1 MKFLRTILF
10 VFAFASPAFAQD
22 NPGATA
28 QAAADRLRAASS
40 QLQNAKSARDRVKAL
55 TSTVKAFETGLDAMR
70 EGLRLAANRENTLSR
85 QLAARDGEVAELLGV
100 LQTIS
105 RAPAPVLMAHP
116 DGPAGAVRSGMLVAD
131 MTPAL
136 TARANALRRDV
147 EEMTLLRNLQQTATE
162 GLRVALSGVQVARTE
177 LSQAMAD
184 RKDLPQKFT
193 EDPVRTAILVSS
205 TETLDAFAGGLSK
218 ITTSEALGP
227 LPDIIDQK
235 GQLALPVEGRILR
248 QAGEADA
255 AGIKRPGILVATRPR
270 SLVITPT
277 TATIRYHGPLLN
289 LGNVVILEPQAN
301 LLFVLTGID
310 TLFGKI
316 GQVLPAGFPVGLMGG
331 PNVETTDQIDQI
343 VSQGSEGG
351 GNTRSETLYIEVREN
366 NNSVDPLNWF
376 KASKE

>member
-1 MKFLRTILF
+1 MTLLRALLIAVTL
-10 VFAFASPAFAQD
+10 ATPAFAQD

-28 QAAADRLRAASS
+28 QAAADQLRAAAS
-40 QLQNAKSARDRVKAL
+40 QLTKAKSARDRVKAL
-55 TSTVKAFETGLDAMR
+55 TSTVQAFETGLDAMR
-70 EGLRLAANRENTLSR
+70 EGLRLAATRENVLSR

-116 DGPAGAVRSGMLVAD
+116 DGPAGAVRSGMLVAE

-147 EEMTLLRNLQQTATE
+147 EEMSLLRQLQETATDE
-162 GLRVALSGVQVARTE
+162 LRLALTGVQVARTE
-177 LSQAMAD
+177 LSQAIAD
-184 RKDLPQKFT
+184 RKDLPKKFT
-193 EDPVRTAILVSS
+193 EDPVRTAILISS

-218 ITTSEALGP
+218 ITASEALGP

-270 SLVITPT
+270 SLVTTPT
-277 TATIRYHGPLLN
+277 TATIRYHGALLN

-301 LLFVLTGID
+301 LLFVLTGLD
-310 TLFGKI
+310 TLYGEI

-331 PNVETTDQIDQI
+331 NSDQIDQI
-343 VSQGSEGG
+343 VSQGSDGG

-366 NNSVDPLNWF
+366 NNSVNPLNWF

>member
-1 MKFLRTILF
+1 MHILRALLIA
-10 VFAFASPAFAQD
+10 FAFATPAVTQD

-40 QLQNAKSARDRVKAL
+40 QLQTAKSARDRVKAL

-70 EGLRLAANRENTLSR
+70 EGLRLASTRENVLSR

-105 RAPAPVLMAHP
+105 RAPAPVLLAHP
-116 DGPAGAVRSGMLVAD
+116 DGPAGAVRSGMLVAE

-147 EEMTLLRNLQQTATE
+147 EEMALLRSLQETATNE
-162 GLRVALSGVQVARTE
+162 LRTALMGVQDARAA

-184 RKDLPQKFT
+184 RKDLPKMFV
-193 EDPVRTAILVSS
+193 EDPVRTAILISS
-205 TETLDAFAGGLSK
+205 TKTLDAFADGLSK

-227 LPDIIDQK
+227 LPDIGTLK
-235 GQLALPVEGRILR
+235 GSLPLPVEGVVLR
-248 QAGEADA
+248 RAGEADA
-255 AGIKRPGILVATRPR
+255 SGIKRPGILVAARPR
-270 SLVITPT
+270 SLVTTPT
-277 TATIRYHGPLLN
+277 TATIRYHGPLLD

-301 LLFVLTGID
+301 LLFVLTGLE
-310 TLFGKI
+310 TLYGEI

-331 PNVETTDQIDQI
+331 NTAQLDQIS
-343 VSQGSEGG
+343 SQGSEGA
-351 GNTRSETLYIEVREN
+351 GNTRSETLYIDVREN
-366 NNSVDPLNWF
+366 NNSVDPLSWF

>member
-1 MKFLRTILF
+1 MHILRALLIA
-10 VFAFASPAFAQD
+10 FAFATPAVTQD

-40 QLQNAKSARDRVKAL
+40 QLQTAKSARDRVKAL
-55 TSTVKAFETGLDAMR
+55 TSTVQAFETGLDAMR
-70 EGLRLAANRENTLSR
+70 EGLRLASTRENVLSR

-105 RAPAPVLMAHP
+105 RAPAPVLLAHP
-116 DGPAGAVRSGMLVAD
+116 DGPAGAVRSGMLVAE

-147 EEMTLLRNLQQTATE
+147 EEMALLRSLQETATNE
-162 GLRVALSGVQVARTE
+162 LRTALMGVQDARAA

-184 RKDLPQKFT
+184 RKDLPKMFV
-193 EDPVRTAILVSS
+193 EDPVRTAILISS
-205 TETLDAFAGGLSK
+205 TKTLDAFADGLSK

-227 LPDIIDQK
+227 LPDIGTLK
-235 GQLALPVEGRILR
+235 GSLPLPVEGVVLR
-248 QAGEADA
+248 RAGEADA
-255 AGIKRPGILVATRPR
+255 SGIKRPGILVAARPR
-270 SLVITPT
+270 SLVTTPT
-277 TATIRYHGPLLN
+277 TATIRYHGPLLD

-301 LLFVLTGID
+301 LLFVLTGLE
-310 TLFGKI
+310 TLYGEI

-331 PNVETTDQIDQI
+331 NTAQLDQIS
-343 VSQGSEGG
+343 SQGSEGA
-351 GNTRSETLYIEVREN
+351 GNTRSETLYIDVREN
-366 NNSVDPLNWF
+366 NNSVDPLSWF

>member
-1 MKFLRTILF
+1 MHILRALLIA
-10 VFAFASPAFAQD
+10 FAFATPAVTQD

-40 QLQNAKSARDRVKAL
+40 QLQTAKSARDRVKAL
-55 TSTVKAFETGLDAMR
+55 TSTVQAFETGLDAMR
-70 EGLRLAANRENTLSR
+70 EGLRLVSTRENVLSR

-105 RAPAPVLMAHP
+105 RAPAPVLLAHP
-116 DGPAGAVRSGMLVAD
+116 DGPAGAVRSGMLVAE

-147 EEMTLLRNLQQTATE
+147 EEMALLRSLQETATNE
-162 GLRVALSGVQVARTE
+162 LRTALMGVQDARAA

-184 RKDLPQKFT
+184 RKDLPKMFV
-193 EDPVRTAILVSS
+193 EDPVRTAILISS
-205 TETLDAFAGGLSK
+205 TKTLDAFAGGLSK

-227 LPDIIDQK
+227 LPDIGTLK
-235 GQLALPVEGRILR
+235 GSLPLPVEGVVLR
-248 QAGEADA
+248 RAGEADA
-255 AGIKRPGILVATRPR
+255 SGIKRPGILVAARPR
-270 SLVITPT
+270 SLVTTPT
-277 TATIRYHGPLLN
+277 TATIRYHGPLLD

-301 LLFVLTGID
+301 LLFVLTGLE
-310 TLFGKI
+310 TLYGEI

-331 PNVETTDQIDQI
+331 NTAQLDQIS
-343 VSQGSEGG
+343 SQGSEGA
-351 GNTRSETLYIEVREN
+351 GNTRSETLYIDVREN
-366 NNSVDPLNWF
+366 NNSVDPLSWF

>member
-1 MKFLRTILF
+1 MQLVRALFLGFFLVT
-10 VFAFASPAFAQD
+10 PAVAQD

-40 QLQNAKSARDRVKAL
+40 QLDQAKSARDRVKAL

-70 EGLRLAANRENTLSR
+70 EGLRLAATREDVLGR

-116 DGPAGAVRSGMLVAD
+116 DGPAGAVRSGMLVAE

-147 EEMTLLRNLQQTATE
+147 EEMTLLRSLQETATDE
-162 GLRVALSGVQVARTE
+162 LRSALSGVQDARTA
-177 LSQAMAD
+177 LSQAIAD
-184 RKDLPQKFT
+184 RKDLPKKFT
-193 EDPVRTAILVSS
+193 EDPVRTAILISS

-227 LPDIIDQK
+227 LPDIGDLK
-235 GQLALPVEGRILR
+235 GTLPLPVEGRILR
-248 QAGEADA
+248 RSGEADA
-255 AGIKRPGILVATRPR
+255 AGIKRPGILIAARPR

-277 TATIRYHGPLLN
+277 TATIRYHGPLLD
-289 LGNVVILEPQAN
+289 LGNVVILEPQAD
-301 LLFVLTGID
+301 LLFVLTGLD
-310 TLFGKI
+310 TIYGEI

-331 PNVETTDQIDQI
+331 NSDQLDQI
-343 VSQGSEGG
+343 VSQGGEGA
-351 GNTRSETLYIEVREN
+351 GNTRSETLYIDVREN
-366 NNSVDPLNWF
+366 NTSVDPLDWF

>member
-1 MKFLRTILF
+1 MHILRALLIA
-10 VFAFASPAFAQD
+10 FAFATPAVTQD

-40 QLQNAKSARDRVKAL
+40 QLQTAKSARDRVKAL
-55 TSTVKAFETGLDAMR
+55 TSTVQAFETGLDAMR
-70 EGLRLAANRENTLSR
+70 EGLRLVSTRENVLSR

-105 RAPAPVLMAHP
+105 RAPAPVLLAHP
-116 DGPAGAVRSGMLVAD
+116 DGPAGAVRSGMLVAE

-147 EEMTLLRNLQQTATE
+147 EEMALLRSLQETATNE
-162 GLRVALSGVQVARTE
+162 LRTALMGVQDARAA

-184 RKDLPQKFT
+184 RKDLPKMFV
-193 EDPVRTAILVSS
+193 EDPVRTAILISS
-205 TETLDAFAGGLSK
+205 TKTLDAFAGGLSK

-227 LPDIIDQK
+227 LPDIGTLK
-235 GQLALPVEGRILR
+235 GSLPLPVEGVVLR
-248 QAGEADA
+248 RAGEADA
-255 AGIKRPGILVATRPR
+255 SGIKRPGILVAARPR
-270 SLVITPT
+270 SLVTTPS
-277 TATIRYHGPLLN
+277 TATIRYHGPLLD

-301 LLFVLTGID
+301 LLFVLTGLE
-310 TLFGKI
+310 TLYGEI

-331 PNVETTDQIDQI
+331 NTAQLDQIS
-343 VSQGSEGG
+343 SQGSEGA
-351 GNTRSETLYIEVREN
+351 GNTRSETLYIDVREN
-366 NNSVDPLNWF
+366 NNSVDPLSWF

>member
-1 MKFLRTILF
+1 MQLLRALLIAL
-10 VFAFASPAFAQD
+10 AFAAPAIAQD

-40 QLQNAKSARDRVKAL
+40 QLDKAKSARDRVKAL
-55 TSTVKAFETGLDAMR
+55 TATIQAFETGLDAMR
-70 EGLRLAANRENTLSR
+70 EGLRLAATREDVLSR

-116 DGPAGAVRSGMLVAD
+116 DGPAGAVRSGMLVAE

-147 EEMTLLRNLQQTATE
+147 EEMTLLRSLQETATDE
-162 GLRVALSGVQVARTE
+162 LRSALEGVQNARSA
-177 LSQAMAD
+177 LSQAIAD
-184 RKDLPQKFT
+184 RKDLPKKFT
-193 EDPVRTAILVSS
+193 EDPVRTAILISS

-227 LPDIIDQK
+227 LPDIADLK
-235 GQLALPVEGRILR
+235 GTLPLPVEGRILR
-248 QAGEADA
+248 RSGEADS
-255 AGIKRPGILVATRPR
+255 AGITRPGILVATRPK
-270 SLVITPT
+270 SLVTTPT
-277 TATIRYHGPLLN
+277 TATIRYHGPLLD

-301 LLFVLTGID
+301 LLIVLTGLD
-310 TLFGKI
+310 TLYGEI
-316 GQVLPAGFPVGLMGG
+316 GQVLPTGFPVGLMGG
-331 PNVETTDQIDQI
+331 KSEELDQI
-343 VSQGSEGG
+343 VSQGSEGA
-351 GNTRSETLYIEVREN
+351 GNTRSETLYIDVRESN
-366 NNSVDPLNWF
+366 TSVDPLIWF

>member
-1 MKFLRTILF
+1 MHILRALLIA
-10 VFAFASPAFAQD
+10 FAFATPAVTQD

-40 QLQNAKSARDRVKAL
+40 QLQTAKSARDRVKAL
-55 TSTVKAFETGLDAMR
+55 TSTVQAFETGLDAMR
-70 EGLRLAANRENTLSR
+70 EGLRLVSTRENVLSR

-116 DGPAGAVRSGMLVAD
+116 DGPAGAVRSGMLVAE

-147 EEMTLLRNLQQTATE
+147 EEMALLRSLQETATNE
-162 GLRVALSGVQVARTE
+162 LRTALMGVQDARAA

-184 RKDLPQKFT
+184 RKDLPKMFV
-193 EDPVRTAILVSS
+193 EDPVRTAILISS
-205 TETLDAFAGGLSK
+205 TKTLDAFADGLSK

-227 LPDIIDQK
+227 LPDIGTLK
-235 GQLALPVEGRILR
+235 GSLPLPVEGVVLR
-248 QAGEADA
+248 RAGEADA
-255 AGIKRPGILVATRPR
+255 SGIKRPGILVAARPR
-270 SLVITPT
+270 SLVTTPT
-277 TATIRYHGPLLN
+277 TATIRYHGPLLD

-301 LLFVLTGID
+301 LLFVLTGLE
-310 TLFGKI
+310 TLYGEI

-331 PNVETTDQIDQI
+331 NTAQLDQIS
-343 VSQGSEGG
+343 SQGSEGA
-351 GNTRSETLYIEVREN
+351 GNTRSETLYIDVREN
-366 NNSVDPLNWF
+366 NNSVDPLSWF

>member
-1 MKFLRTILF
+1 MQLLRALLIAL
-10 VFAFASPAFAQD
+10 AFAAPAIAQD

-40 QLQNAKSARDRVKAL
+40 QLDKAKSARDRVKAL
-55 TSTVKAFETGLDAMR
+55 TATVQAFETGLDAMR
-70 EGLRLAANRENTLSR
+70 EGLRLAATREDVLSR

-116 DGPAGAVRSGMLVAD
+116 DGPAGAVRSGMLVAE

-147 EEMTLLRNLQQTATE
+147 EEMTLLRSLQETATDE
-162 GLRVALSGVQVARTE
+162 LRSALEGVQNARSA
-177 LSQAMAD
+177 LSQAIAD
-184 RKDLPQKFT
+184 RKDLPKKFT
-193 EDPVRTAILVSS
+193 EDPVRTAILISS

-227 LPDIIDQK
+227 LPDIVDLK
-235 GQLALPVEGRILR
+235 GTLPLPVEGRILR
-248 QAGEADA
+248 RSGEADS
-255 AGIKRPGILVATRPR
+255 AGITRPGILVATRPK
-270 SLVITPT
+270 SLVTTPT
-277 TATIRYHGPLLN
+277 TATIRYHGPLLD

-301 LLFVLTGID
+301 LLIVLTGLD
-310 TLFGKI
+310 TLYGEI

-331 PNVETTDQIDQI
+331 KGEELDQI
-343 VSQGSEGG
+343 VSQGSEGA
-351 GNTRSETLYIEVREN
+351 GNTRSETLYIDVREN
-366 NNSVDPLNWF
+366 NTSVDPLIWF